1 MKKLLA
7 ICLALV
13 MVVSGTFF
21 AFAQGGFVSSPSGN
35 PAPVIIE
42 VEYEDGSCNPRI
54 VVTPYSERDE
64 LDEKREN
71 DMNAAY
77 DEIAA
82 NKNLAKLCP
91 ALEAV
96 AAAKGIP
103 VENLAVSDL
112 FDVTAYHNGNHE
124 FCGKIVITLSAET
137 IKNFVALLHRND
149 GNWELVTDVIVNEAA
164 NTIEFSVR
172 DFSPFAIV
180 VDTSAE
186 NLPNTGEAL
195 IIPAVAMLVSAVA
208 LVFVLFNMRKNKKQE
223 A

>member
-1 MKKLLA
+1 MKKFLA
-7 ICLALV
+7 VCLALI
-13 MVVSGTFF
+13 MAVSGTVF

-35 PAPVIIE
+35 PAPVIINVNFE
-42 VEYEDGSCNPRI
+42 EGSCKPEI
-54 VVTPYSERDE
+54 VVTPYSERDN
-64 LDEKREN
+64 LDQKRES

-82 NKNLAKLCP
+82 NNDLTKLCA
-91 ALEAV
+91 ALASV

-112 FDVTAYHNGNHE
+112 FDVTAHHNGNHD

-137 IKNFVALLHRND
+137 IKNFVALLHRNN
-149 GNWELVTDVIVNEAA
+149 GKWELVTDVVINEAE
-164 NTIEFSVR
+164 NTIEFSTR

-208 LVFVLFNMRKNKKQE
+208 LGFVLFNMRKNKKQE